1 MQCLFTNRCLF
12 TDRCLF
18 TNLMQLPK
26 IQAYLRIFCLLGP
39 HTSKYLQGLSI
50 YTSNPTARVS
60 MQYKRGYDQC
70 RFQGESSEK
79 TLITTD
85 CDSV

>member
-18 TNLMQLPK
+18 TNLVQLPK
-26 IQAYLRIFCLLGP
+26 IQAYLCIFLS
-39 HTSKYLQGLSI
+39 TWSI

-79 TLITTD
+79 TLIATD